1 MNHEIN
7 RLIQFALDKE
17 MITKDE
23 CDYSVNLLLDL
34 FDENDFE
41 YEEINE
47 HLPLATPILE
57 KMLDHA
63 VTKGL
68 IEDNTTSRD
77 LFDTKIMNCIMPR
90 PHTVNE
96 KFKQKYMVSPK
107 VATDYYYKLSIA
119 SNYIRKS
126 RTDKNIIWKK
136 YVKYGNIEI
145 SINLSKPEKD
155 PKEIAKAKLIKSS
168 GYPKCLLCKENVG
181 FSGDLNRAARQTH
194 RIIDW
199 KLLFTIFTIC
209 LL

>member
-1 MNHEIN
+1 
-7 RLIQFALDKE
+7 
-17 MITKDE
+17 
-23 CDYSVNLLLDL
+23 
-34 FDENDFE
+34 
-41 YEEINE
+41 
-47 HLPLATPILE
+47 
-57 KMLDHA
+57 
-63 VTKGL
+63 
-68 IEDNTTSRD
+68 
-77 LFDTKIMNCIMPR
+77 MNCIMPR

-194 RIIDW
+194 RIIPIELATGNYYLQYSPYVYYNEHCIVFNEEH
-199 KLLFTIFTIC
+199 KPMVINENTFKNLFSFLDIFPHYMIGSNAD
-209 LL
+209 LPIVGGSI